1 MLGFAGFRRNKGLKI
16 AFNYLRIFN
25 LWWDLQSYVIT
36 QIDLFGYGGNS
47 FYLSQISLGK
57 YETYVKFYRNFG
69 YVNVTR
75 IFYWPNHSLK
85 TDFVALGS
93 LKDS

>member
-36 QIDLFGYGGNS
+36 QIDLFGY
-47 FYLSQISLGK
+47 
-57 YETYVKFYRNFG
+57 
-69 YVNVTR
+69 
-75 IFYWPNHSLK
+75 
-85 TDFVALGS
+85 
-93 LKDS
+93 